1 MKQNK
6 CNSSSY
12 SRFFRVV
19 LSLKESY
26 ERTFEPENRIVY
38 TYMHMYVCTYLLR
51 GKAVKRNTCGHVYM
65 CWSACARSTLQWL
78 HNEKGCGL
86 IKEARGG
93 ENERRLDVIAE
104 AQLDLQGLFLN
115 KGLEHKTKRISL
127 RRNLR
132 KKKKDKRERRSHSWI
147 NSTWNN
153 EEFVHMFQLYCALP
167 QYGYRCL
174 KRNIKLYVDL
184 ERNVSY
190 GDVYYI
196 IFNLTLQIKFF
207 DKCLL

>member
-1 MKQNK
+1 MQLV
-6 CNSSSY
+6 
-12 SRFFRVV
+12 FLFAV
-19 LSLKESY
+19 LSCCSFA
-26 ERTFEPENRIVY
+26 ERKLLSNGLSNRRIVSY
-38 TYMHMYVCTYLLR
+38 IHTCICTCVRIYFE
-51 GKAVKRNTCGHVYM
+51 AVKCNTCGHVYM
-65 CWSACARSTLQWL
+65 CWSACACSTLQWL

>member
-1 MKQNK
+1 MKRNK

-19 LSLKESY
+19 LSLKASY
-26 ERTFEPENRIVY
+26 ERTFEPGNRIVY
-38 TYMHMYVCTYLLR
+38 THTHTSIYTCVRIYFE
-51 GKAVKRNTCGHVYM
+51 AVKCNTCRRMYM
-65 CWSACARSTLQWL
+65 CWGACACSTLQWL

-93 ENERRLDVIAE
+93 ENERRLDVTAE

-132 KKKKDKRERRSHSWI
+132 KKKKKRKKDKRERRSHSWI

-153 EEFVHMFQLYCALP
+153 EEFVRMFQLLLHF
-167 QYGYRCL
+167 GYRCS
-174 KRNIKLYVDL
+174 KRNIKLYTL
-184 ERNVSY
+184 IWKKCMSY

-196 IFNLTLQIKFF
+196 SINTC
-207 DKCLL
+207 DKICL